1 MTLYVTVTWLFPK
14 GDRYIQVRL
23 YYYQCYYYLY
33 NNPSH
38 SSILI
43 GSHYDL
49 LEDRCMID
57 VIITKCLCFK
67 MAEISG
73 NLYNILRDWAKE
85 KIKKILVDAFN
96 R

>member
-1 MTLYVTVTWLFPK
+1 
-14 GDRYIQVRL
+14 
-23 YYYQCYYYLY
+23 
-33 NNPSH
+33 
-38 SSILI
+38 
-43 GSHYDL
+43 
-49 LEDRCMID
+49 MID